1 MGSKISALI
10 VEPVLGIGA
19 VALAIMAIIQERKEN
34 QTNARWLAI
43 GSVAT
48 IILLIVLNIILTIM
62 IAG

>member
-1 MGSKISALI
+1 MGSKLSAFI
-10 VEPVLGIGA
+10 IEPIIGIAGI
-19 VALAIMAIIQERKEN
+19 ALAIMAIMQEQKDN

-48 IILLIVLNIILTIM
+48 IISLIVLNIVLTIM